1 MKRYISAIL
10 SAAATAS
17 AASAFSPAAFAAEG
31 GTVSVTY
38 NYDGTDHTRQME
50 ALDRGLVAVDTG
62 NGVFLSWRLLGNESS
77 VENIVSA
84 PDFVV
89 YKNGEELETVTDST
103 NYIDASGNASDT
115 YSVALEGG
123 EPCAAVS
130 VQSENY
136 FDIQLD
142 KPDDVTLED
151 ENTYSYS
158 VGDTSC
164 GDLDGDGDYELIVKW
179 DCNAQDNSN
188 GGYTGNVLLDAY
200 DMETGFLWRI
210 DLGRNIRG
218 GAHYT
223 QFLVYD
229 FDQDGQAE
237 LCCKTAPGSMDSEG
251 NYVNSVS
258 LEEAVRAGDN
268 SAVYVNAGGR
278 IAEGDEYY
286 TYFESDGTAADTVFY
301 PYSRTSN
308 DGYWGRDS
316 GGNIDNWNRVDRF
329 LGAVA
334 YIDGEHPAA
343 VTVRGY
349 YDRTTVAAYNIVDGR
364 LTLAASHDTYD
375 YGGEYGVYGGA
386 YAGQGN
392 HNITV
397 ADVDDDGKDELLTGS
412 ICFDDDLSVK
422 WSSGRGH
429 GDALHIGDYD
439 PTSPGLEYFS
449 VHEGG
454 GYTITESTTSSQ
466 GSRADYGMTV
476 YSAATGEELAHF
488 GASRDT
494 GRGLMANTGMG
505 GYYQVSSLAGD
516 YIADGTGSF
525 SDASSGIG
533 QNFRIFWDGDL
544 YDESLDGTSVSSW
557 NGMWM
562 QQIFNADGCTSING
576 TKNNPALQADLFGDW
591 REELVY
597 PTYDNSALR
606 VYTTT
611 DVTEYKLPTLMHDP
625 VYRSG
630 VAAEQTAYN
639 QPPHIGFYLA
649 EDTFKPDVE
658 SIEITNQPDKL
669 EYKVGETFDST
680 GMVVTAHYVDGTD
693 EIVNGYTVSGFD
705 PNADGEQTVTV
716 TFGGKTAELVVTV
729 DSGFTADE
737 SGLITGYE
745 GGDTEA
751 VLPASIDGIPVTG
764 FADGALADSGL
775 EKITIEIDGITIGEN
790 VFPDGIVIS
799 CILGSDI
806 YNYAVANGIE
816 TETIDTRQYS
826 FDIKYDETEY
836 ENFVMLQT
844 ESDQSRSIGH
854 ITYGVGGRRRG
865 GGDGNTGW
873 ETTQTADGEAVMNAR
888 VGRFASGTRYP
899 YMNLNDLP
907 ELSDNTDSVFETD
920 IMFRD
925 YNVNAS
931 GNGEEFHARMVVSD
945 SEGEVDVISTS
956 ILGIEDDTWY
966 NYKLIYHKGTYYRVI
981 SDAEGVLIRK
991 TELGSSSASGPAN
1004 NISFRQES
1012 GNYSD
1017 DSQYASVLLDNTKA
1031 YTNTEITD
1039 SIINVTDAAGSAVP
1053 GALVDIGGESF
1064 VTGADGKITATLLA
1078 GLYDVNVSAEG
1089 YNDASTVLS
1098 AFRAQNELTIT
1109 LSERSVELS
1118 GIELNRAELRLR
1130 PGDNEKLV
1138 VRALPDGEDAGS
1150 VVFVTD
1156 NEEVASVSADGT
1168 VTAVGSGT
1176 ANITAYVESR
1186 PDIYAV
1192 CRVEVVSGTDTTPA
1206 SIVVSGPVTAYIPN
1220 NGGKTAVEFTAEV
1233 YDADGVII
1241 RDADVVWSNSAVLEM
1256 EGNVLLIDGTAE
1268 PGTVTVTAGLDGITG
1283 SAEVE
1288 LEYLITADTMIAE
1301 ETFEEDDKFLIDQT
1315 TDTTEYDTGDILYRV
1330 LGSRSSGN
1338 DTGFEIP
1345 EDGREVLVVKAGR
1358 WANSNRQA
1366 RMEFAEAPDRYTEGT
1381 TYVIESRLAISG
1393 DMYITFCDAD
1403 GNEIF
1408 STTAPE
1414 LGMEEGQI
1422 YNYRLTYR
1430 DGVYTQT
1437 VCDDDG
1443 NIISASEP
1451 VTGNDGA
1458 INMIDFIKGDTVDKS
1473 VGELYT
1479 FSYYTTD
1486 DVMSGY
1492 LTVNVSDGSGAPVAD
1507 AEVRTG
1513 IYSAVTDVNGKA
1525 IFELP
1530 RGVYNINV
1538 MNGEYI
1544 IGTAAA
1550 VLDGNTSECDIT
1562 CLSAPESIV
1571 LDGGSAEL
1579 YTGDTFVINARV
1591 IPEDTFEDGVVFASS
1606 ASDIADVSADGTI
1619 TAKAPGSAVITV
1631 TSVYDSNIKAE
1642 FSVTVN
1648 ELPESIL
1655 SGVDGTVITAD
1666 IYDNSL
1672 DMYAARYE
1680 DGVLVQ
1686 LKLIDV
1692 SRETHT
1698 YDAGFEPDKVFLWNG
1713 MTPVDIWTAE

>member
-10 SAAATAS
+10 SAAVAAS

-31 GTVSVTY
+31 DTVSVTY

-103 NYIDASGNASDT
+103 NYIDASGNASDK

-258 LEEAVRAGDN
+258 LDEAVRAGDN

-466 GSRADYGMTV
+466 GSQADYGMTV

-669 EYKVGETFDST
+669 EYKVGESFDST

-705 PNADGEQTVTV
+705 SNVDGTQTITV
-716 TFGGKTAELVVTV
+716 TFGEQSATFDVHV
-729 DSGFTADE
+729 DSGFIVDE
-737 SGLITGYE
+737 EGLITGYE
-745 GGDTEA
+745 GDETA
-751 VLPASIDGIPVTG
+751 ARLPDSIDGIAVKG
-764 FADGALADSGL
+764 FADGALAESGL
-775 EKITIEIDGITIGEN
+775 TFISVEIEELSIGDN
-790 VFPDGIVIS
+790 VFPEDIVIS

-806 YNYAVANGIE
+806 YIYAEQNGIA
-816 TETIDTRQYS
+816 TETIDTREFV
-826 FDIKYDETEY
+826 FDITYDEAGY
-836 ENFVMLQT
+836 EGLYLTQGW
-844 ESDQSRSIGH
+844 SARSTVIGH
-854 ITYGVGGRRRG
+854 ITYGVGGRNG
-865 GGDGNTGW
+865 GGDRVTGIYTGDLDGDSVLYASVGRW
-873 ETTQTADGEAVMNAR
+873 GSSGRNSYMTINDMPMLSETTDG
-888 VGRFASGTRYP
+888 
-899 YMNLNDLP
+899 
-907 ELSDNTDSVFETD
+907 VFETD
-920 IMFRD
+920 IMFPSSDDRKAKMEISD
-925 YNVNAS
+925 ENGIVDTVSEESLGLAADTWYTYRLIWHSGSYYRYIYDADGTLVSRTPLGESDSQMFASNMAFLQAS
-931 GNGEEFHARMVVSD
+931 GSFGNGDSALILFDNTRAYTGNMLTDNTVIVTDSDGVPIPYASVTVGDETFTADLSGRAKVVLTPGMYEAEVSADGYESGTVSINAYRGGNEINVMLEDEFVALAGITLENSELNLRVGMSADLGAKTVPENATDQGIGYESSDPLIVSVSEDGTVAANAVGTAVITAYSTNYPDIKAECSVTVYDDDYKPVLTSLTVTGPASAYIPNTGVSNTISFTAVGHDQNGVMMDIDPVWSTDGGIMADGGALTVTSSASAGEITVTASSGDVSGSAKIVLDDIIKADDMIAELTFEKEFHMNISSDESEQLVETEYITYSIGNRPTDGNGTFIEINNALMEDGKEVLRIRADKYTNSNRYPAVSFNNSPISYQNDLTYIFETDLKFSGGLPMQLRDSQRNVLFSLSAELISGESDQWYHYMLAYRNGVYTQVVYD
-945 SEGEVDVISTS
+945 SEGDLISLTHP
-956 ILGIEDDTWY
+956 EF
-966 NYKLIYHKGTYYRVI
+966 
-981 SDAEGVLIRK
+981 
-991 TELGSSSASGPAN
+991 N
-1004 NISFRQES
+1004 NNAPIAMLTFER
-1012 GNYSD
+1012 
-1017 DSQYASVLLDNTKA
+1017 
-1031 YTNTEITD
+1031 
-1039 SIINVTDAAGSAVP
+1039 
-1053 GALVDIGGESF
+1053 
-1064 VTGADGKITATLLA
+1064 
-1078 GLYDVNVSAEG
+1078 
-1089 YNDASTVLS
+1089 DASTVPVS
-1098 AFRAQNELTIT
+1098 MMYFSNMKYYSTSEELMGM
-1109 LSERSVELS
+1109 L
-1118 GIELNRAELRLR
+1118 
-1130 PGDNEKLV
+1130 
-1138 VRALPDGEDAGS
+1138 
-1150 VVFVTD
+1150 
-1156 NEEVASVSADGT
+1156 
-1168 VTAVGSGT
+1168 T
-1176 ANITAYVESR
+1176 ANIKNLHGEAVSGAYVS
-1186 PDIYAV
+1186 
-1192 CRVEVVSGTDTTPA
+1192 
-1206 SIVVSGPVTAYIPN
+1206 
-1220 NGGKTAVEFTAEV
+1220 
-1233 YDADGVII
+1233 
-1241 RDADVVWSNSAVLEM
+1241 
-1256 EGNVLLIDGTAE
+1256 
-1268 PGTVTVTAGLDGITG
+1268 TG
-1283 SAEVE
+1283 M
-1288 LEYLITADTMIAE
+1288 L
-1301 ETFEEDDKFLIDQT
+1301 
-1315 TDTTEYDTGDILYRV
+1315 
-1330 LGSRSSGN
+1330 
-1338 DTGFEIP
+1338 
-1345 EDGREVLVVKAGR
+1345 
-1358 WANSNRQA
+1358 
-1366 RMEFAEAPDRYTEGT
+1366 
-1381 TYVIESRLAISG
+1381 
-1393 DMYITFCDAD
+1393 
-1403 GNEIF
+1403 
-1408 STTAPE
+1408 
-1414 LGMEEGQI
+1414 
-1422 YNYRLTYR
+1422 
-1430 DGVYTQT
+1430 
-1437 VCDDDG
+1437 
-1443 NIISASEP
+1443 
-1451 VTGNDGA
+1451 
-1458 INMIDFIKGDTVDKS
+1458 
-1473 VGELYT
+1473 
-1479 FSYYTTD
+1479 
-1486 DVMSGY
+1486 
-1492 LTVNVSDGSGAPVAD
+1492 
-1507 AEVRTG
+1507 
-1513 IYSAVTDVNGKA
+1513 SAVTSANGKA

-1571 LDGGSAEL
+1571 LDGESAEL